1 MIVQNMN
8 LEFDA
13 FFPGNP
19 RRNGRSY
26 IMTDNNQDNLQKY
39 IAKQNRLI
47 QFQSIVQTLILAVL
61 LVSIAAA
68 AMAYVRM
75 QSTVSLMEEKINQ
88 VDIAALNESIVS
100 LNKASENL
108 EALDTEQINEMTS
121 ALNKAAENLES
132 VSSSFSGWFS

>member
-1 MIVQNMN
+1 M
-8 LEFDA
+8 A
-13 FFPGNP
+13 
-19 RRNGRSY
+19 
-26 IMTDNNQDNLQKY
+26 DNNQDVMQKY

-47 QFQSIVQTLILAVL
+47 QFQSIVQSLILVVL

-68 AMAYVRM
+68 AVAFTSI
-75 QSTVSLMEEKINQ
+75 QITVNQMEEKINQ

-108 EALDTEQINEMTS
+108 EALDMEQINEMTS
-121 ALNKAAENLES
+121 ALNSAAENLES